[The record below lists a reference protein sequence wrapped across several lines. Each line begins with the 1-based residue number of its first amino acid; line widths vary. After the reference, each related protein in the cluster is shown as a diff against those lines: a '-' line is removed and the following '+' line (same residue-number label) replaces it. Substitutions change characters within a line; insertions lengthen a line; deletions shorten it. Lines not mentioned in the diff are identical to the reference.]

1 MKHIHTETFD
11 EDSTMLLT
19 IPSFS
24 LFITGDLS
32 FYADFLGMH
41 SSSSYWCPWC
51 LLSRPEWQT
60 TPSEAPQER
69 TATFL
74 NEMYQAILNDDAKRF
89 KAIDKKGV

>member
-24 LFITGDLS
+24 LFITGDLP
-32 FYADFLGMH
+32 FYADFLGMR

-51 LLSRPEWQT
+51 LLSRPE
-60 TPSEAPQER
+60 
-69 TATFL
+69 
-74 NEMYQAILNDDAKRF
+74 
-89 KAIDKKGV
+89 